1 MIGRLKSVKSPT
13 ATRLARLHFDGEMGE
28 GPEPG
33 EPRAI
38 IVCPPRLRRDDRDNS
53 PQVSRTQAPQMEIGE
68 FIAFALNGLTQI
80 VRHVRIGVHIQ
91 QDRTSV
97 ADQPVR
103 PTRDDTSTRDTREGV
118 HPEPA
123 KGPGEQ
129 QADDHAHR
137 YSGVG
142 NHVDHGGAHVVV
154 TFGCPMRVLVFLED
168 DRIVPADRA
177 AHAR

>member
-1 MIGRLKSVKSPT
+1 
-13 ATRLARLHFDGEMGE
+13 
-28 GPEPG
+28 
-33 EPRAI
+33 
-38 IVCPPRLRRDDRDNS
+38 
-53 PQVSRTQAPQMEIGE
+53 MEIGE

-103 PTRDDTSTRDTREGV
+103 PTRDDTSTHDTREGV

-129 QADDHAHR
+129 QADDHAQR

-168 DRIVPADRA
+168 DRIVLLTEPHMRGECVRLRDLAPIPGS
-177 AHAR
+177 HPVPSS